1 MPEVCEGSRVKLLGL
16 KAREDLNGKY
26 GTAKTLDTESGRW
39 VVQVQKE
46 CIKVKPA
53 NLELVTDLD
62 TAQIA
67 EEDTG
72 VFLKAKDLDGNE
84 YYVEP
89 GKLKESF
96 NRVCQKYG
104 LTTEE
109 NAGKLADILT
119 STEKDAV
126 TPKELG
132 EMFGMT
138 QKDAFTFLQW
148 INVGV
153 SFKEQ
158 VLDPSAQSCD
168 LGSMGAEV
176 AQHLPET
183 KPSA

>member
-1 MPEVCEGSRVKLLGL
+1 VKLVGL

-26 GTAKTLDTESGRW
+26 GTARKLDADSGRW

-62 TAQIA
+62 TAKIM

-72 VFLKAKDLDGNE
+72 VFLKAKDMEGNE

-119 STEKDAV
+119 NTEQGQV
-126 TPKELG
+126 TPEELG

-138 QKDAFTFLQW
+138 PKDAFTFLQW

-153 SFKEQ
+153 SFKER
-158 VLDPSAQSCD
+158 VLDPSAQSFD
-168 LGSMGAEV
+168 MSQLG
-176 AQHLPET
+176 QHLPDT
-183 KPSA
+183 KLSPA